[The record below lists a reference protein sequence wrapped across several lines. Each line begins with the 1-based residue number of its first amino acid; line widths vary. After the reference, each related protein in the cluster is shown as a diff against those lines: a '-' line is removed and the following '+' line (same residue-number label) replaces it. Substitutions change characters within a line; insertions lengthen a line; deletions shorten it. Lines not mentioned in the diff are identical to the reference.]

1 MDLGTADLSRDLQL
15 LTASYTERRYRVC
28 GASAYLLLFPS
39 SLLFN
44 VQVNTTENSFRGD
57 WVT

>member
-1 MDLGTADLSRDLQL
+1 LDFGTAGLSRDLQL

-28 GASAYLLLFPS
+28 GASAYLLLLPS

-44 VQVNTTENSFRGD
+44 VQANTIENRFRGD
-57 WVT
+57 R